1 MAKKTLYKIFAF
13 GVSVIT
19 ITAVLI
25 LSVFYSYSDNQLKE
39 QLRVVESV
47 VENQLA
53 QDDDT
58 AFISNHIDKNV
69 RITLVAKDGAVV
81 ADSQESANKLGNHL
95 NRQEIQQAIKNGEAT
110 VTRHSDTQEKK
121 VYYFAKQLDNG
132 NILRVSTEAK
142 SIGKFFSDY
151 IIYIIL
157 CIIVVIVAA
166 VFVSMGITKSI
177 VKPITQLGQSLD
189 NIDKFKSDEELKPL
203 VNALLQQKKK
213 QKMLDKQKK
222 QFTANVSHELKTP
235 LTSIAGYAEL
245 IETGMAKPEDIKPF
259 AGVIRKQAL
268 RLVNLSEDIIQLSQ
282 LEESDDEDMSF
293 ESVNLYEIA
302 QRCVEALNIN
312 AINKCVTL
320 NLTGEECYIRGKA
333 QLVEELVYNLC
344 DNAIRYNK
352 ENGNVTVT
360 VTSLEKGASVSVK
373 DTGIGIPKKYQERIF
388 ERFFRVDKSRSKA
401 TGGTGLGLAI
411 VKHITQLHDAKLEI
425 SSEEGKVTIYSKGNF
440 CMKRKSGLSKFNGFL
455 AIVLVICLA
464 ATAFV
469 INKYPKIEAADA
481 NGGADA
487 KDVAVIDEFKAGTY
501 GGKEFKT
508 QEDVV
513 NYYKECYD
521 YTKTLTAEYKTDSGE
536 THSYY
541 KMLGTETLEVNNL
554 LVEGKS
560 NDIINKLVPGIV
572 GGLFKGG
579 TNGLSPSGNRDPKG
593 DTKNDGKMDCTTSHL
608 TADDVLAAN
617 VKDNND
623 GTITMVIQPKEALLS
638 TPGEDSQGRFFNSL
652 GDISSVVESI
662 SVLSFSQG
670 TVKDNFV
677 VDYKG
682 GTGTFV
688 IDTKTNEITK
698 ADYTMLVHIDVKHA
712 NVAVLKDKSASLDI
726 KYQCEYP
733 ASDDYLAGQNIGLT
747 RVK

>member
-69 RITLVAKDGAVV
+69 RITLVAKDGTVI

-95 NRQEIQQAIKNGEAT
+95 DRQEIQQAIKNGEAT
-110 VTRHSDTQEKK
+110 VTRHSDTQKKK

-151 IIYIIL
+151 IIYILL
-157 CIIVVIVAA
+157 CIIVVIVTA

-360 VTSLEKGASVSVK
+360 VNPLEKGASVSVK

-425 SSEEGKVTIYSKGNF
+425 SSEEGK
-440 CMKRKSGLSKFNGFL
+440 
-455 AIVLVICLA
+455 
-464 ATAFV
+464 
-469 INKYPKIEAADA
+469 
-481 NGGADA
+481 
-487 KDVAVIDEFKAGTY
+487 
-501 GGKEFKT
+501 
-508 QEDVV
+508 
-513 NYYKECYD
+513 
-521 YTKTLTAEYKTDSGE
+521 
-536 THSYY
+536 
-541 KMLGTETLEVNNL
+541 GTE
-554 LVEGKS
+554 
-560 NDIINKLVPGIV
+560 IIVT
-572 GGLFKGG
+572 FK
-579 TNGLSPSGNRDPKG
+579 D
-593 DTKNDGKMDCTTSHL
+593 
-608 TADDVLAAN
+608 
-617 VKDNND
+617 
-623 GTITMVIQPKEALLS
+623 
-638 TPGEDSQGRFFNSL
+638 
-652 GDISSVVESI
+652 
-662 SVLSFSQG
+662 
-670 TVKDNFV
+670 
-677 VDYKG
+677 
-682 GTGTFV
+682 
-688 IDTKTNEITK
+688 
-698 ADYTMLVHIDVKHA
+698 
-712 NVAVLKDKSASLDI
+712 
-726 KYQCEYP
+726 
-733 ASDDYLAGQNIGLT
+733 
-747 RVK
+747 

>member
-69 RITLVAKDGAVV
+69 RITLVAKDGTVI

-132 NILRVSTEAK
+132 NILRVSAEAK

-151 IIYIIL
+151 IIYILL
-157 CIIVVIVAA
+157 CIIVVIVTA

-268 RLVNLSEDIIQLSQ
+268 RLVCLSEDIIQLSQ

-312 AINKCVTL
+312 AINKGVTL

-360 VTSLEKGASVSVK
+360 VTPLEKGASVSVK

-425 SSEEGKVTIYSKGNF
+425 SSEEGK
-440 CMKRKSGLSKFNGFL
+440 
-455 AIVLVICLA
+455 
-464 ATAFV
+464 
-469 INKYPKIEAADA
+469 
-481 NGGADA
+481 
-487 KDVAVIDEFKAGTY
+487 
-501 GGKEFKT
+501 
-508 QEDVV
+508 
-513 NYYKECYD
+513 
-521 YTKTLTAEYKTDSGE
+521 
-536 THSYY
+536 
-541 KMLGTETLEVNNL
+541 GTE
-554 LVEGKS
+554 
-560 NDIINKLVPGIV
+560 IIVT
-572 GGLFKGG
+572 FK
-579 TNGLSPSGNRDPKG
+579 D
-593 DTKNDGKMDCTTSHL
+593 
-608 TADDVLAAN
+608 
-617 VKDNND
+617 
-623 GTITMVIQPKEALLS
+623 
-638 TPGEDSQGRFFNSL
+638 
-652 GDISSVVESI
+652 
-662 SVLSFSQG
+662 
-670 TVKDNFV
+670 
-677 VDYKG
+677 
-682 GTGTFV
+682 
-688 IDTKTNEITK
+688 
-698 ADYTMLVHIDVKHA
+698 
-712 NVAVLKDKSASLDI
+712 
-726 KYQCEYP
+726 
-733 ASDDYLAGQNIGLT
+733 
-747 RVK
+747 

>member
-69 RITLVAKDGAVV
+69 RITLVAKDGTVI

-110 VTRHSDTQEKK
+110 VTRHSDTQGKK

-132 NILRVSTEAK
+132 NVLRVSAEAK

-151 IIYIIL
+151 IIYILL
-157 CIIVVIVAA
+157 CIIVVIVTA

-268 RLVNLSEDIIQLSQ
+268 RLVSLSEDIIQLSQ
-282 LEESDDEDMSF
+282 LEESDDEEMSF

-312 AINKCVTL
+312 AINKGVTL

-360 VTSLEKGASVSVK
+360 VNPLEKGASVSVK

-425 SSEEGKVTIYSKGNF
+425 SSEEGK
-440 CMKRKSGLSKFNGFL
+440 
-455 AIVLVICLA
+455 
-464 ATAFV
+464 
-469 INKYPKIEAADA
+469 
-481 NGGADA
+481 
-487 KDVAVIDEFKAGTY
+487 
-501 GGKEFKT
+501 
-508 QEDVV
+508 
-513 NYYKECYD
+513 
-521 YTKTLTAEYKTDSGE
+521 
-536 THSYY
+536 
-541 KMLGTETLEVNNL
+541 GTE
-554 LVEGKS
+554 
-560 NDIINKLVPGIV
+560 IIVT
-572 GGLFKGG
+572 FK
-579 TNGLSPSGNRDPKG
+579 D
-593 DTKNDGKMDCTTSHL
+593 
-608 TADDVLAAN
+608 
-617 VKDNND
+617 
-623 GTITMVIQPKEALLS
+623 
-638 TPGEDSQGRFFNSL
+638 
-652 GDISSVVESI
+652 
-662 SVLSFSQG
+662 
-670 TVKDNFV
+670 
-677 VDYKG
+677 
-682 GTGTFV
+682 
-688 IDTKTNEITK
+688 
-698 ADYTMLVHIDVKHA
+698 
-712 NVAVLKDKSASLDI
+712 
-726 KYQCEYP
+726 
-733 ASDDYLAGQNIGLT
+733 
-747 RVK
+747 

>member
-58 AFISNHIDKNV
+58 SFISNHIDKNV
-69 RITLVAKDGAVV
+69 RITLVAKDGTVI

-110 VTRHSDTQEKK
+110 VTRHSDTQGKK
-121 VYYFAKQLDNG
+121 IYYFAKQLDNG

-151 IIYIIL
+151 IIYILL
-157 CIIVVIVAA
+157 CIIVVIVTA

-203 VNALLQQKKK
+203 INALLQQKKK

-312 AINKCVTL
+312 AINKGVTL

-360 VTSLEKGASVSVK
+360 VTPLEKGASVSVK

-425 SSEEGKVTIYSKGNF
+425 SSEEGK
-440 CMKRKSGLSKFNGFL
+440 
-455 AIVLVICLA
+455 
-464 ATAFV
+464 
-469 INKYPKIEAADA
+469 
-481 NGGADA
+481 
-487 KDVAVIDEFKAGTY
+487 
-501 GGKEFKT
+501 
-508 QEDVV
+508 
-513 NYYKECYD
+513 
-521 YTKTLTAEYKTDSGE
+521 
-536 THSYY
+536 
-541 KMLGTETLEVNNL
+541 GTE
-554 LVEGKS
+554 
-560 NDIINKLVPGIV
+560 IIVT
-572 GGLFKGG
+572 FK
-579 TNGLSPSGNRDPKG
+579 D
-593 DTKNDGKMDCTTSHL
+593 
-608 TADDVLAAN
+608 
-617 VKDNND
+617 
-623 GTITMVIQPKEALLS
+623 
-638 TPGEDSQGRFFNSL
+638 
-652 GDISSVVESI
+652 
-662 SVLSFSQG
+662 
-670 TVKDNFV
+670 
-677 VDYKG
+677 
-682 GTGTFV
+682 
-688 IDTKTNEITK
+688 
-698 ADYTMLVHIDVKHA
+698 
-712 NVAVLKDKSASLDI
+712 
-726 KYQCEYP
+726 
-733 ASDDYLAGQNIGLT
+733 
-747 RVK
+747 

>member
-69 RITLVAKDGAVV
+69 RITLVAKDGTVI

-110 VTRHSDTQEKK
+110 VTRHSDTQGKK
-121 VYYFAKQLDNG
+121 IYYFAKQLDNG
-132 NILRVSTEAK
+132 NVLRVSAEAK

-151 IIYIIL
+151 IIYIFL

-268 RLVNLSEDIIQLSQ
+268 RLVSLSEDIIQLSQ

-360 VTSLEKGASVSVK
+360 VSPLEKGASVSVK

-425 SSEEGKVTIYSKGNF
+425 SSEEGK
-440 CMKRKSGLSKFNGFL
+440 
-455 AIVLVICLA
+455 
-464 ATAFV
+464 
-469 INKYPKIEAADA
+469 
-481 NGGADA
+481 
-487 KDVAVIDEFKAGTY
+487 
-501 GGKEFKT
+501 
-508 QEDVV
+508 
-513 NYYKECYD
+513 
-521 YTKTLTAEYKTDSGE
+521 
-536 THSYY
+536 
-541 KMLGTETLEVNNL
+541 GTE
-554 LVEGKS
+554 
-560 NDIINKLVPGIV
+560 IIVT
-572 GGLFKGG
+572 FK
-579 TNGLSPSGNRDPKG
+579 D
-593 DTKNDGKMDCTTSHL
+593 
-608 TADDVLAAN
+608 
-617 VKDNND
+617 
-623 GTITMVIQPKEALLS
+623 
-638 TPGEDSQGRFFNSL
+638 
-652 GDISSVVESI
+652 
-662 SVLSFSQG
+662 
-670 TVKDNFV
+670 
-677 VDYKG
+677 
-682 GTGTFV
+682 
-688 IDTKTNEITK
+688 
-698 ADYTMLVHIDVKHA
+698 
-712 NVAVLKDKSASLDI
+712 
-726 KYQCEYP
+726 
-733 ASDDYLAGQNIGLT
+733 
-747 RVK
+747 

>member
-69 RITLVAKDGAVV
+69 RITLVAKDGTVI
-81 ADSQESANKLGNHL
+81 ADSQENANKLGNHL

-132 NILRVSTEAK
+132 NVLRVSAEAK

-151 IIYIIL
+151 IIYIFL

-360 VTSLEKGASVSVK
+360 VTPLEKGASVSVK
-373 DTGIGIPKKYQERIF
+373 DTGIGIPEKYQERIF

-425 SSEEGKVTIYSKGNF
+425 SSEEGK
-440 CMKRKSGLSKFNGFL
+440 
-455 AIVLVICLA
+455 
-464 ATAFV
+464 
-469 INKYPKIEAADA
+469 
-481 NGGADA
+481 
-487 KDVAVIDEFKAGTY
+487 
-501 GGKEFKT
+501 
-508 QEDVV
+508 
-513 NYYKECYD
+513 
-521 YTKTLTAEYKTDSGE
+521 
-536 THSYY
+536 
-541 KMLGTETLEVNNL
+541 GTE
-554 LVEGKS
+554 
-560 NDIINKLVPGIV
+560 IIVT
-572 GGLFKGG
+572 FK
-579 TNGLSPSGNRDPKG
+579 D
-593 DTKNDGKMDCTTSHL
+593 
-608 TADDVLAAN
+608 
-617 VKDNND
+617 
-623 GTITMVIQPKEALLS
+623 
-638 TPGEDSQGRFFNSL
+638 
-652 GDISSVVESI
+652 
-662 SVLSFSQG
+662 
-670 TVKDNFV
+670 
-677 VDYKG
+677 
-682 GTGTFV
+682 
-688 IDTKTNEITK
+688 
-698 ADYTMLVHIDVKHA
+698 
-712 NVAVLKDKSASLDI
+712 
-726 KYQCEYP
+726 
-733 ASDDYLAGQNIGLT
+733 
-747 RVK
+747 

>member
-69 RITLVAKDGAVV
+69 RITLVAKDGTVI
-81 ADSQESANKLGNHL
+81 ADSQESVNKLGNHL

-110 VTRHSDTQEKK
+110 VTRHSDTQGKK

-132 NILRVSTEAK
+132 NILRVSAEAK

-151 IIYIIL
+151 IIYIFL

-360 VTSLEKGASVSVK
+360 VNPLEKGASVSVK

-425 SSEEGKVTIYSKGNF
+425 SSEEGK
-440 CMKRKSGLSKFNGFL
+440 
-455 AIVLVICLA
+455 
-464 ATAFV
+464 
-469 INKYPKIEAADA
+469 
-481 NGGADA
+481 
-487 KDVAVIDEFKAGTY
+487 
-501 GGKEFKT
+501 
-508 QEDVV
+508 
-513 NYYKECYD
+513 
-521 YTKTLTAEYKTDSGE
+521 
-536 THSYY
+536 
-541 KMLGTETLEVNNL
+541 GTE
-554 LVEGKS
+554 
-560 NDIINKLVPGIV
+560 IIVT
-572 GGLFKGG
+572 FK
-579 TNGLSPSGNRDPKG
+579 D
-593 DTKNDGKMDCTTSHL
+593 
-608 TADDVLAAN
+608 
-617 VKDNND
+617 
-623 GTITMVIQPKEALLS
+623 
-638 TPGEDSQGRFFNSL
+638 
-652 GDISSVVESI
+652 
-662 SVLSFSQG
+662 
-670 TVKDNFV
+670 
-677 VDYKG
+677 
-682 GTGTFV
+682 
-688 IDTKTNEITK
+688 
-698 ADYTMLVHIDVKHA
+698 
-712 NVAVLKDKSASLDI
+712 
-726 KYQCEYP
+726 
-733 ASDDYLAGQNIGLT
+733 
-747 RVK
+747 

>member
-58 AFISNHIDKNV
+58 SFISNHIDKNV
-69 RITLVAKDGAVV
+69 RITLVAKDGTVI

-425 SSEEGKVTIYSKGNF
+425 SSEEGK
-440 CMKRKSGLSKFNGFL
+440 
-455 AIVLVICLA
+455 
-464 ATAFV
+464 
-469 INKYPKIEAADA
+469 
-481 NGGADA
+481 
-487 KDVAVIDEFKAGTY
+487 
-501 GGKEFKT
+501 
-508 QEDVV
+508 
-513 NYYKECYD
+513 
-521 YTKTLTAEYKTDSGE
+521 
-536 THSYY
+536 
-541 KMLGTETLEVNNL
+541 GTE
-554 LVEGKS
+554 
-560 NDIINKLVPGIV
+560 IIVT
-572 GGLFKGG
+572 FK
-579 TNGLSPSGNRDPKG
+579 D
-593 DTKNDGKMDCTTSHL
+593 
-608 TADDVLAAN
+608 
-617 VKDNND
+617 
-623 GTITMVIQPKEALLS
+623 
-638 TPGEDSQGRFFNSL
+638 
-652 GDISSVVESI
+652 
-662 SVLSFSQG
+662 
-670 TVKDNFV
+670 
-677 VDYKG
+677 
-682 GTGTFV
+682 
-688 IDTKTNEITK
+688 
-698 ADYTMLVHIDVKHA
+698 
-712 NVAVLKDKSASLDI
+712 
-726 KYQCEYP
+726 
-733 ASDDYLAGQNIGLT
+733 
-747 RVK
+747 

>member
-69 RITLVAKDGAVV
+69 RITLVAKDGTVI

-95 NRQEIQQAIKNGEAT
+95 DRQEIQQAIKNGEAT
-110 VTRHSDTQEKK
+110 VTRHSDTQGKK

-132 NILRVSTEAK
+132 NVLRVSTEAK

-151 IIYIIL
+151 IIYIFL

-268 RLVNLSEDIIQLSQ
+268 RLVSLSEDIIQLSQ

-360 VTSLEKGASVSVK
+360 VTPLEKGASVSVK
-373 DTGIGIPKKYQERIF
+373 DTGIGIPKKYQERIL

-425 SSEEGKVTIYSKGNF
+425 SSEEGK
-440 CMKRKSGLSKFNGFL
+440 
-455 AIVLVICLA
+455 
-464 ATAFV
+464 
-469 INKYPKIEAADA
+469 
-481 NGGADA
+481 
-487 KDVAVIDEFKAGTY
+487 
-501 GGKEFKT
+501 
-508 QEDVV
+508 
-513 NYYKECYD
+513 
-521 YTKTLTAEYKTDSGE
+521 
-536 THSYY
+536 
-541 KMLGTETLEVNNL
+541 GTE
-554 LVEGKS
+554 
-560 NDIINKLVPGIV
+560 IIVT
-572 GGLFKGG
+572 FK
-579 TNGLSPSGNRDPKG
+579 D
-593 DTKNDGKMDCTTSHL
+593 
-608 TADDVLAAN
+608 
-617 VKDNND
+617 
-623 GTITMVIQPKEALLS
+623 
-638 TPGEDSQGRFFNSL
+638 
-652 GDISSVVESI
+652 
-662 SVLSFSQG
+662 
-670 TVKDNFV
+670 
-677 VDYKG
+677 
-682 GTGTFV
+682 
-688 IDTKTNEITK
+688 
-698 ADYTMLVHIDVKHA
+698 
-712 NVAVLKDKSASLDI
+712 
-726 KYQCEYP
+726 
-733 ASDDYLAGQNIGLT
+733 
-747 RVK
+747 

>member
-69 RITLVAKDGAVV
+69 RITLVAKDGTVI

-132 NILRVSTEAK
+132 NILRVSAEAK

-151 IIYIIL
+151 IIYILL
-157 CIIVVIVAA
+157 CIIVVIVTA

-268 RLVNLSEDIIQLSQ
+268 RLVSLSEDIIQLSQ

-312 AINKCVTL
+312 AINKGVTL

-360 VTSLEKGASVSVK
+360 VTPLEKGASVSVK

-425 SSEEGKVTIYSKGNF
+425 SSEEG
-440 CMKRKSGLSKFNGFL
+440 LSL
-455 AIVLVICLA
+455 I
-464 ATAFV
+464 
-469 INKYPKIEAADA
+469 
-481 NGGADA
+481 
-487 KDVAVIDEFKAGTY
+487 
-501 GGKEFKT
+501 
-508 QEDVV
+508 
-513 NYYKECYD
+513 
-521 YTKTLTAEYKTDSGE
+521 
-536 THSYY
+536 
-541 KMLGTETLEVNNL
+541 
-554 LVEGKS
+554 
-560 NDIINKLVPGIV
+560 
-572 GGLFKGG
+572 
-579 TNGLSPSGNRDPKG
+579 
-593 DTKNDGKMDCTTSHL
+593 
-608 TADDVLAAN
+608 
-617 VKDNND
+617 
-623 GTITMVIQPKEALLS
+623 
-638 TPGEDSQGRFFNSL
+638 
-652 GDISSVVESI
+652 
-662 SVLSFSQG
+662 
-670 TVKDNFV
+670 
-677 VDYKG
+677 
-682 GTGTFV
+682 
-688 IDTKTNEITK
+688 
-698 ADYTMLVHIDVKHA
+698 HI
-712 NVAVLKDKSASLDI
+712 
-726 KYQCEYP
+726 
-733 ASDDYLAGQNIGLT
+733 
-747 RVK
+747 

>member
-69 RITLVAKDGAVV
+69 RITLVAKDGTVI

-110 VTRHSDTQEKK
+110 VTRHSDTQGKK
-121 VYYFAKQLDNG
+121 IYYFAKQLDNG

-151 IIYIIL
+151 IIYILL
-157 CIIVVIVAA
+157 CIIVVIVTA

-360 VTSLEKGASVSVK
+360 VSPLEKGASVSVK

-425 SSEEGKVTIYSKGNF
+425 SSEEGK
-440 CMKRKSGLSKFNGFL
+440 
-455 AIVLVICLA
+455 
-464 ATAFV
+464 
-469 INKYPKIEAADA
+469 
-481 NGGADA
+481 
-487 KDVAVIDEFKAGTY
+487 
-501 GGKEFKT
+501 
-508 QEDVV
+508 
-513 NYYKECYD
+513 
-521 YTKTLTAEYKTDSGE
+521 
-536 THSYY
+536 
-541 KMLGTETLEVNNL
+541 GTE
-554 LVEGKS
+554 
-560 NDIINKLVPGIV
+560 IIVT
-572 GGLFKGG
+572 FK
-579 TNGLSPSGNRDPKG
+579 D
-593 DTKNDGKMDCTTSHL
+593 
-608 TADDVLAAN
+608 
-617 VKDNND
+617 
-623 GTITMVIQPKEALLS
+623 
-638 TPGEDSQGRFFNSL
+638 
-652 GDISSVVESI
+652 
-662 SVLSFSQG
+662 
-670 TVKDNFV
+670 
-677 VDYKG
+677 
-682 GTGTFV
+682 
-688 IDTKTNEITK
+688 
-698 ADYTMLVHIDVKHA
+698 
-712 NVAVLKDKSASLDI
+712 
-726 KYQCEYP
+726 
-733 ASDDYLAGQNIGLT
+733 
-747 RVK
+747 

>member
-69 RITLVAKDGAVV
+69 RITLVAKDGTVI

-95 NRQEIQQAIKNGEAT
+95 DRQEIQQAIKNGEAT
-110 VTRHSDTQEKK
+110 VTRHSDTQGKK
-121 VYYFAKQLDNG
+121 IYYFAKQLDNG

-151 IIYIIL
+151 IMYIFL

-268 RLVNLSEDIIQLSQ
+268 RLVSLSEDIIQLSQ

-360 VTSLEKGASVSVK
+360 VTPLEKGASVSVK

-425 SSEEGKVTIYSKGNF
+425 SSEEGK
-440 CMKRKSGLSKFNGFL
+440 
-455 AIVLVICLA
+455 
-464 ATAFV
+464 
-469 INKYPKIEAADA
+469 
-481 NGGADA
+481 
-487 KDVAVIDEFKAGTY
+487 
-501 GGKEFKT
+501 
-508 QEDVV
+508 
-513 NYYKECYD
+513 
-521 YTKTLTAEYKTDSGE
+521 
-536 THSYY
+536 
-541 KMLGTETLEVNNL
+541 GTE
-554 LVEGKS
+554 
-560 NDIINKLVPGIV
+560 IIVT
-572 GGLFKGG
+572 FK
-579 TNGLSPSGNRDPKG
+579 D
-593 DTKNDGKMDCTTSHL
+593 
-608 TADDVLAAN
+608 
-617 VKDNND
+617 
-623 GTITMVIQPKEALLS
+623 
-638 TPGEDSQGRFFNSL
+638 
-652 GDISSVVESI
+652 
-662 SVLSFSQG
+662 
-670 TVKDNFV
+670 
-677 VDYKG
+677 
-682 GTGTFV
+682 
-688 IDTKTNEITK
+688 
-698 ADYTMLVHIDVKHA
+698 
-712 NVAVLKDKSASLDI
+712 
-726 KYQCEYP
+726 
-733 ASDDYLAGQNIGLT
+733 
-747 RVK
+747 

>member
-1 MAKKTLYKIFAF
+1 VAKKTLYKIFAF

-69 RITLVAKDGAVV
+69 RITLVAKDGTVI

-110 VTRHSDTQEKK
+110 VTRHSDTQGKK

-132 NILRVSTEAK
+132 DVLRVSTEAK

-151 IIYIIL
+151 IIYIFL

-268 RLVNLSEDIIQLSQ
+268 RLVSLSEDIIQLSQ

-360 VTSLEKGASVSVK
+360 VTPLEKGASVSVK

-425 SSEEGKVTIYSKGNF
+425 SSEEGK
-440 CMKRKSGLSKFNGFL
+440 
-455 AIVLVICLA
+455 
-464 ATAFV
+464 
-469 INKYPKIEAADA
+469 
-481 NGGADA
+481 
-487 KDVAVIDEFKAGTY
+487 
-501 GGKEFKT
+501 
-508 QEDVV
+508 
-513 NYYKECYD
+513 
-521 YTKTLTAEYKTDSGE
+521 
-536 THSYY
+536 
-541 KMLGTETLEVNNL
+541 GTE
-554 LVEGKS
+554 
-560 NDIINKLVPGIV
+560 IIVT
-572 GGLFKGG
+572 FK
-579 TNGLSPSGNRDPKG
+579 D
-593 DTKNDGKMDCTTSHL
+593 
-608 TADDVLAAN
+608 
-617 VKDNND
+617 
-623 GTITMVIQPKEALLS
+623 
-638 TPGEDSQGRFFNSL
+638 
-652 GDISSVVESI
+652 
-662 SVLSFSQG
+662 
-670 TVKDNFV
+670 
-677 VDYKG
+677 
-682 GTGTFV
+682 
-688 IDTKTNEITK
+688 
-698 ADYTMLVHIDVKHA
+698 
-712 NVAVLKDKSASLDI
+712 
-726 KYQCEYP
+726 
-733 ASDDYLAGQNIGLT
+733 
-747 RVK
+747 

>member
-69 RITLVAKDGAVV
+69 RITLVAKDGTVI
-81 ADSQESANKLGNHL
+81 ADSQESANKLENHL

-110 VTRHSDTQEKK
+110 VTRHSDTQGKK
-121 VYYFAKQLDNG
+121 IYYFAKQLDNG
-132 NILRVSTEAK
+132 NVLRVSAEAK

-151 IIYIIL
+151 IIYIFL

-312 AINKCVTL
+312 AINKGVTL

-360 VTSLEKGASVSVK
+360 VNPLEKGASVSVK

-425 SSEEGKVTIYSKGNF
+425 SSEEGK
-440 CMKRKSGLSKFNGFL
+440 
-455 AIVLVICLA
+455 
-464 ATAFV
+464 
-469 INKYPKIEAADA
+469 
-481 NGGADA
+481 
-487 KDVAVIDEFKAGTY
+487 
-501 GGKEFKT
+501 
-508 QEDVV
+508 
-513 NYYKECYD
+513 
-521 YTKTLTAEYKTDSGE
+521 
-536 THSYY
+536 
-541 KMLGTETLEVNNL
+541 GTE
-554 LVEGKS
+554 
-560 NDIINKLVPGIV
+560 IIVT
-572 GGLFKGG
+572 FK
-579 TNGLSPSGNRDPKG
+579 D
-593 DTKNDGKMDCTTSHL
+593 
-608 TADDVLAAN
+608 
-617 VKDNND
+617 
-623 GTITMVIQPKEALLS
+623 
-638 TPGEDSQGRFFNSL
+638 
-652 GDISSVVESI
+652 
-662 SVLSFSQG
+662 
-670 TVKDNFV
+670 
-677 VDYKG
+677 
-682 GTGTFV
+682 
-688 IDTKTNEITK
+688 
-698 ADYTMLVHIDVKHA
+698 
-712 NVAVLKDKSASLDI
+712 
-726 KYQCEYP
+726 
-733 ASDDYLAGQNIGLT
+733 
-747 RVK
+747 

>member
-69 RITLVAKDGAVV
+69 RITLVAKDGTVI

-132 NILRVSTEAK
+132 NVLRVSAEAK

-151 IIYIIL
+151 IIYIFL

-245 IETGMAKPEDIKPF
+245 IEAGMAKPEDIKPF

-360 VTSLEKGASVSVK
+360 VTPLEKGASVSVK
-373 DTGIGIPKKYQERIF
+373 DTGIGIPEKYQERIF

-425 SSEEGKVTIYSKGNF
+425 SSEEGK
-440 CMKRKSGLSKFNGFL
+440 
-455 AIVLVICLA
+455 
-464 ATAFV
+464 
-469 INKYPKIEAADA
+469 
-481 NGGADA
+481 
-487 KDVAVIDEFKAGTY
+487 
-501 GGKEFKT
+501 
-508 QEDVV
+508 
-513 NYYKECYD
+513 
-521 YTKTLTAEYKTDSGE
+521 
-536 THSYY
+536 
-541 KMLGTETLEVNNL
+541 GTE
-554 LVEGKS
+554 
-560 NDIINKLVPGIV
+560 IIVT
-572 GGLFKGG
+572 FK
-579 TNGLSPSGNRDPKG
+579 D
-593 DTKNDGKMDCTTSHL
+593 
-608 TADDVLAAN
+608 
-617 VKDNND
+617 
-623 GTITMVIQPKEALLS
+623 
-638 TPGEDSQGRFFNSL
+638 
-652 GDISSVVESI
+652 
-662 SVLSFSQG
+662 
-670 TVKDNFV
+670 
-677 VDYKG
+677 
-682 GTGTFV
+682 
-688 IDTKTNEITK
+688 
-698 ADYTMLVHIDVKHA
+698 
-712 NVAVLKDKSASLDI
+712 
-726 KYQCEYP
+726 
-733 ASDDYLAGQNIGLT
+733 
-747 RVK
+747 

>member
-39 QLRVVESV
+39 QLIVVESV

-69 RITLVAKDGAVV
+69 RITLVAKDGTVI

-132 NILRVSTEAK
+132 NVLRVSAEAK

-151 IIYIIL
+151 IIYILL
-157 CIIVVIVAA
+157 CIIVVIVTA

-360 VTSLEKGASVSVK
+360 VTPLEKGASVSVK

-425 SSEEGKVTIYSKGNF
+425 SSEEGK
-440 CMKRKSGLSKFNGFL
+440 
-455 AIVLVICLA
+455 
-464 ATAFV
+464 
-469 INKYPKIEAADA
+469 
-481 NGGADA
+481 
-487 KDVAVIDEFKAGTY
+487 
-501 GGKEFKT
+501 
-508 QEDVV
+508 
-513 NYYKECYD
+513 
-521 YTKTLTAEYKTDSGE
+521 
-536 THSYY
+536 
-541 KMLGTETLEVNNL
+541 GTE
-554 LVEGKS
+554 
-560 NDIINKLVPGIV
+560 IIVT
-572 GGLFKGG
+572 FK
-579 TNGLSPSGNRDPKG
+579 D
-593 DTKNDGKMDCTTSHL
+593 
-608 TADDVLAAN
+608 
-617 VKDNND
+617 
-623 GTITMVIQPKEALLS
+623 
-638 TPGEDSQGRFFNSL
+638 
-652 GDISSVVESI
+652 
-662 SVLSFSQG
+662 
-670 TVKDNFV
+670 
-677 VDYKG
+677 
-682 GTGTFV
+682 
-688 IDTKTNEITK
+688 
-698 ADYTMLVHIDVKHA
+698 
-712 NVAVLKDKSASLDI
+712 
-726 KYQCEYP
+726 
-733 ASDDYLAGQNIGLT
+733 
-747 RVK
+747 

>member
-13 GVSVIT
+13 GVSLIT
-19 ITAVLI
+19 ITAMLI

-58 AFISNHIDKNV
+58 SFISNHIDKNV
-69 RITLVAKDGAVV
+69 RITLVAKDGTVI

-132 NILRVSTEAK
+132 NILRVSAEAK

-151 IIYIIL
+151 IIYIFL

-189 NIDKFKSDEELKPL
+189 NIDKFKSYEELKPL

-360 VTSLEKGASVSVK
+360 VTPLEKGASVSVK

-425 SSEEGKVTIYSKGNF
+425 SSEEGK
-440 CMKRKSGLSKFNGFL
+440 
-455 AIVLVICLA
+455 
-464 ATAFV
+464 
-469 INKYPKIEAADA
+469 
-481 NGGADA
+481 
-487 KDVAVIDEFKAGTY
+487 
-501 GGKEFKT
+501 
-508 QEDVV
+508 
-513 NYYKECYD
+513 
-521 YTKTLTAEYKTDSGE
+521 
-536 THSYY
+536 
-541 KMLGTETLEVNNL
+541 GTE
-554 LVEGKS
+554 
-560 NDIINKLVPGIV
+560 IIVT
-572 GGLFKGG
+572 FK
-579 TNGLSPSGNRDPKG
+579 D
-593 DTKNDGKMDCTTSHL
+593 
-608 TADDVLAAN
+608 
-617 VKDNND
+617 
-623 GTITMVIQPKEALLS
+623 
-638 TPGEDSQGRFFNSL
+638 
-652 GDISSVVESI
+652 
-662 SVLSFSQG
+662 
-670 TVKDNFV
+670 
-677 VDYKG
+677 
-682 GTGTFV
+682 
-688 IDTKTNEITK
+688 
-698 ADYTMLVHIDVKHA
+698 
-712 NVAVLKDKSASLDI
+712 
-726 KYQCEYP
+726 
-733 ASDDYLAGQNIGLT
+733 
-747 RVK
+747 

>member
-58 AFISNHIDKNV
+58 SFISNHIDKNV
-69 RITLVAKDGAVV
+69 RITLVAKDGTVI

-110 VTRHSDTQEKK
+110 VTRHSDTQGKK
-121 VYYFAKQLDNG
+121 IYYFAKQLDNG

-151 IIYIIL
+151 IIYILL
-157 CIIVVIVAA
+157 CIIVVIVTA

-360 VTSLEKGASVSVK
+360 VTPLEKGASVSVK

-425 SSEEGKVTIYSKGNF
+425 SSEEGK
-440 CMKRKSGLSKFNGFL
+440 
-455 AIVLVICLA
+455 
-464 ATAFV
+464 
-469 INKYPKIEAADA
+469 
-481 NGGADA
+481 
-487 KDVAVIDEFKAGTY
+487 
-501 GGKEFKT
+501 
-508 QEDVV
+508 
-513 NYYKECYD
+513 
-521 YTKTLTAEYKTDSGE
+521 
-536 THSYY
+536 
-541 KMLGTETLEVNNL
+541 GTE
-554 LVEGKS
+554 
-560 NDIINKLVPGIV
+560 IIVT
-572 GGLFKGG
+572 FK
-579 TNGLSPSGNRDPKG
+579 D
-593 DTKNDGKMDCTTSHL
+593 
-608 TADDVLAAN
+608 
-617 VKDNND
+617 
-623 GTITMVIQPKEALLS
+623 
-638 TPGEDSQGRFFNSL
+638 
-652 GDISSVVESI
+652 
-662 SVLSFSQG
+662 
-670 TVKDNFV
+670 
-677 VDYKG
+677 
-682 GTGTFV
+682 
-688 IDTKTNEITK
+688 
-698 ADYTMLVHIDVKHA
+698 
-712 NVAVLKDKSASLDI
+712 
-726 KYQCEYP
+726 
-733 ASDDYLAGQNIGLT
+733 
-747 RVK
+747 

>member
-69 RITLVAKDGAVV
+69 RITLVAKDGTVI
-81 ADSQESANKLGNHL
+81 ADSQESADKLGNHL

-132 NILRVSTEAK
+132 NILRVSAEAK

-151 IIYIIL
+151 IIYIFL

-360 VTSLEKGASVSVK
+360 VTPLEKGASVSVK

-425 SSEEGKVTIYSKGNF
+425 SSEEGK
-440 CMKRKSGLSKFNGFL
+440 
-455 AIVLVICLA
+455 
-464 ATAFV
+464 
-469 INKYPKIEAADA
+469 
-481 NGGADA
+481 
-487 KDVAVIDEFKAGTY
+487 
-501 GGKEFKT
+501 
-508 QEDVV
+508 
-513 NYYKECYD
+513 
-521 YTKTLTAEYKTDSGE
+521 
-536 THSYY
+536 
-541 KMLGTETLEVNNL
+541 GTE
-554 LVEGKS
+554 
-560 NDIINKLVPGIV
+560 IIVT
-572 GGLFKGG
+572 FK
-579 TNGLSPSGNRDPKG
+579 D
-593 DTKNDGKMDCTTSHL
+593 
-608 TADDVLAAN
+608 
-617 VKDNND
+617 
-623 GTITMVIQPKEALLS
+623 
-638 TPGEDSQGRFFNSL
+638 
-652 GDISSVVESI
+652 
-662 SVLSFSQG
+662 
-670 TVKDNFV
+670 
-677 VDYKG
+677 
-682 GTGTFV
+682 
-688 IDTKTNEITK
+688 
-698 ADYTMLVHIDVKHA
+698 
-712 NVAVLKDKSASLDI
+712 
-726 KYQCEYP
+726 
-733 ASDDYLAGQNIGLT
+733 
-747 RVK
+747 

>member
-39 QLRVVESV
+39 QLRVIENV

-69 RITLVAKDGAVV
+69 RITLVAKDGTVI

-95 NRQEIQQAIKNGEAT
+95 DRQEIQQAIKNGEAT
-110 VTRHSDTQEKK
+110 VTRHSDTQGKK

-132 NILRVSTEAK
+132 NVLRVSAEAK

-151 IIYIIL
+151 IIYIFL

-268 RLVNLSEDIIQLSQ
+268 RLVSLSEDIIQLSQ

-360 VTSLEKGASVSVK
+360 VTPLEKGASVSVK

-425 SSEEGKVTIYSKGNF
+425 SSEEGK
-440 CMKRKSGLSKFNGFL
+440 
-455 AIVLVICLA
+455 
-464 ATAFV
+464 
-469 INKYPKIEAADA
+469 
-481 NGGADA
+481 
-487 KDVAVIDEFKAGTY
+487 
-501 GGKEFKT
+501 
-508 QEDVV
+508 
-513 NYYKECYD
+513 
-521 YTKTLTAEYKTDSGE
+521 
-536 THSYY
+536 
-541 KMLGTETLEVNNL
+541 GTE
-554 LVEGKS
+554 
-560 NDIINKLVPGIV
+560 IIVT
-572 GGLFKGG
+572 FK
-579 TNGLSPSGNRDPKG
+579 D
-593 DTKNDGKMDCTTSHL
+593 
-608 TADDVLAAN
+608 
-617 VKDNND
+617 
-623 GTITMVIQPKEALLS
+623 
-638 TPGEDSQGRFFNSL
+638 
-652 GDISSVVESI
+652 
-662 SVLSFSQG
+662 
-670 TVKDNFV
+670 
-677 VDYKG
+677 
-682 GTGTFV
+682 
-688 IDTKTNEITK
+688 
-698 ADYTMLVHIDVKHA
+698 
-712 NVAVLKDKSASLDI
+712 
-726 KYQCEYP
+726 
-733 ASDDYLAGQNIGLT
+733 
-747 RVK
+747 

>member
-19 ITAVLI
+19 ITAGLI

-69 RITLVAKDGAVV
+69 RITLVAKDGTVI

-110 VTRHSDTQEKK
+110 VTRHSDTQGKK

-132 NILRVSTEAK
+132 NVLRVSAEAK

-151 IIYIIL
+151 IIYIFL

-360 VTSLEKGASVSVK
+360 VTPLEKGASVSVK
-373 DTGIGIPKKYQERIF
+373 DTGIGIPEKYQERIF

-425 SSEEGKVTIYSKGNF
+425 SSEEGK
-440 CMKRKSGLSKFNGFL
+440 
-455 AIVLVICLA
+455 
-464 ATAFV
+464 
-469 INKYPKIEAADA
+469 
-481 NGGADA
+481 
-487 KDVAVIDEFKAGTY
+487 
-501 GGKEFKT
+501 
-508 QEDVV
+508 
-513 NYYKECYD
+513 
-521 YTKTLTAEYKTDSGE
+521 
-536 THSYY
+536 
-541 KMLGTETLEVNNL
+541 GTE
-554 LVEGKS
+554 
-560 NDIINKLVPGIV
+560 IIVT
-572 GGLFKGG
+572 FK
-579 TNGLSPSGNRDPKG
+579 D
-593 DTKNDGKMDCTTSHL
+593 
-608 TADDVLAAN
+608 
-617 VKDNND
+617 
-623 GTITMVIQPKEALLS
+623 
-638 TPGEDSQGRFFNSL
+638 
-652 GDISSVVESI
+652 
-662 SVLSFSQG
+662 
-670 TVKDNFV
+670 
-677 VDYKG
+677 
-682 GTGTFV
+682 
-688 IDTKTNEITK
+688 
-698 ADYTMLVHIDVKHA
+698 
-712 NVAVLKDKSASLDI
+712 
-726 KYQCEYP
+726 
-733 ASDDYLAGQNIGLT
+733 
-747 RVK
+747 

>member
-69 RITLVAKDGAVV
+69 RITLVAKDGTVI

-110 VTRHSDTQEKK
+110 VTRHSDTQGKK
-121 VYYFAKQLDNG
+121 IYYFAKQLDNG
-132 NILRVSTEAK
+132 NVLRVSAEAK

-151 IIYIIL
+151 IIYILL

-360 VTSLEKGASVSVK
+360 VSPLEKGASVSVK

-425 SSEEGKVTIYSKGNF
+425 SSEEGK
-440 CMKRKSGLSKFNGFL
+440 
-455 AIVLVICLA
+455 
-464 ATAFV
+464 
-469 INKYPKIEAADA
+469 
-481 NGGADA
+481 
-487 KDVAVIDEFKAGTY
+487 
-501 GGKEFKT
+501 
-508 QEDVV
+508 
-513 NYYKECYD
+513 
-521 YTKTLTAEYKTDSGE
+521 
-536 THSYY
+536 
-541 KMLGTETLEVNNL
+541 GTE
-554 LVEGKS
+554 
-560 NDIINKLVPGIV
+560 IIVT
-572 GGLFKGG
+572 FK
-579 TNGLSPSGNRDPKG
+579 D
-593 DTKNDGKMDCTTSHL
+593 
-608 TADDVLAAN
+608 
-617 VKDNND
+617 
-623 GTITMVIQPKEALLS
+623 
-638 TPGEDSQGRFFNSL
+638 
-652 GDISSVVESI
+652 
-662 SVLSFSQG
+662 
-670 TVKDNFV
+670 
-677 VDYKG
+677 
-682 GTGTFV
+682 
-688 IDTKTNEITK
+688 
-698 ADYTMLVHIDVKHA
+698 
-712 NVAVLKDKSASLDI
+712 
-726 KYQCEYP
+726 
-733 ASDDYLAGQNIGLT
+733 
-747 RVK
+747 

>member
-69 RITLVAKDGAVV
+69 RITLVAKDGTVI

-132 NILRVSTEAK
+132 NILRVSAEAK

-151 IIYIIL
+151 IIYILL

-360 VTSLEKGASVSVK
+360 VSPLEKGASVSVK
-373 DTGIGIPKKYQERIF
+373 DTGIGIPKKYQERI
-388 ERFFRVDKSRSKA
+388 FRVDKSRSKA

-425 SSEEGKVTIYSKGNF
+425 SSEEGK
-440 CMKRKSGLSKFNGFL
+440 
-455 AIVLVICLA
+455 
-464 ATAFV
+464 
-469 INKYPKIEAADA
+469 
-481 NGGADA
+481 
-487 KDVAVIDEFKAGTY
+487 
-501 GGKEFKT
+501 
-508 QEDVV
+508 
-513 NYYKECYD
+513 
-521 YTKTLTAEYKTDSGE
+521 
-536 THSYY
+536 
-541 KMLGTETLEVNNL
+541 GTE
-554 LVEGKS
+554 
-560 NDIINKLVPGIV
+560 IIVT
-572 GGLFKGG
+572 FK
-579 TNGLSPSGNRDPKG
+579 D
-593 DTKNDGKMDCTTSHL
+593 
-608 TADDVLAAN
+608 
-617 VKDNND
+617 
-623 GTITMVIQPKEALLS
+623 
-638 TPGEDSQGRFFNSL
+638 
-652 GDISSVVESI
+652 
-662 SVLSFSQG
+662 
-670 TVKDNFV
+670 
-677 VDYKG
+677 
-682 GTGTFV
+682 
-688 IDTKTNEITK
+688 
-698 ADYTMLVHIDVKHA
+698 
-712 NVAVLKDKSASLDI
+712 
-726 KYQCEYP
+726 
-733 ASDDYLAGQNIGLT
+733 
-747 RVK
+747 

>member
-69 RITLVAKDGAVV
+69 RITLVAKDGTVI
-81 ADSQESANKLGNHL
+81 ADSQESANKLDNHL
-95 NRQEIQQAIKNGEAT
+95 DRQEIQQAIKNGEAT

-132 NILRVSTEAK
+132 NVLRVSAEAK

-151 IIYIIL
+151 IIYILL
-157 CIIVVIVAA
+157 CIIVVIVTA

-312 AINKCVTL
+312 AINKGVTL

-360 VTSLEKGASVSVK
+360 VNPLEKGASVSVK

-425 SSEEGKVTIYSKGNF
+425 SSEEGK
-440 CMKRKSGLSKFNGFL
+440 
-455 AIVLVICLA
+455 
-464 ATAFV
+464 
-469 INKYPKIEAADA
+469 
-481 NGGADA
+481 
-487 KDVAVIDEFKAGTY
+487 
-501 GGKEFKT
+501 
-508 QEDVV
+508 
-513 NYYKECYD
+513 
-521 YTKTLTAEYKTDSGE
+521 
-536 THSYY
+536 
-541 KMLGTETLEVNNL
+541 GTE
-554 LVEGKS
+554 
-560 NDIINKLVPGIV
+560 IIVT
-572 GGLFKGG
+572 FK
-579 TNGLSPSGNRDPKG
+579 D
-593 DTKNDGKMDCTTSHL
+593 
-608 TADDVLAAN
+608 
-617 VKDNND
+617 
-623 GTITMVIQPKEALLS
+623 
-638 TPGEDSQGRFFNSL
+638 
-652 GDISSVVESI
+652 
-662 SVLSFSQG
+662 
-670 TVKDNFV
+670 
-677 VDYKG
+677 
-682 GTGTFV
+682 
-688 IDTKTNEITK
+688 
-698 ADYTMLVHIDVKHA
+698 
-712 NVAVLKDKSASLDI
+712 
-726 KYQCEYP
+726 
-733 ASDDYLAGQNIGLT
+733 
-747 RVK
+747 

>member
-69 RITLVAKDGAVV
+69 RITLVAKDGTVI

-132 NILRVSTEAK
+132 NVLRVSAEAK

-151 IIYIIL
+151 IIYILL
-157 CIIVVIVAA
+157 CIIVVIITA

-268 RLVNLSEDIIQLSQ
+268 RLVSLSEDIIQLSQ

-333 QLVEELVYNLC
+333 QLVEELIYNLC

-360 VTSLEKGASVSVK
+360 VNPLEKGASVSVK

-425 SSEEGKVTIYSKGNF
+425 SSEEGK
-440 CMKRKSGLSKFNGFL
+440 
-455 AIVLVICLA
+455 
-464 ATAFV
+464 
-469 INKYPKIEAADA
+469 
-481 NGGADA
+481 
-487 KDVAVIDEFKAGTY
+487 
-501 GGKEFKT
+501 
-508 QEDVV
+508 
-513 NYYKECYD
+513 
-521 YTKTLTAEYKTDSGE
+521 
-536 THSYY
+536 
-541 KMLGTETLEVNNL
+541 GTE
-554 LVEGKS
+554 
-560 NDIINKLVPGIV
+560 IIVT
-572 GGLFKGG
+572 FK
-579 TNGLSPSGNRDPKG
+579 D
-593 DTKNDGKMDCTTSHL
+593 
-608 TADDVLAAN
+608 
-617 VKDNND
+617 
-623 GTITMVIQPKEALLS
+623 
-638 TPGEDSQGRFFNSL
+638 
-652 GDISSVVESI
+652 
-662 SVLSFSQG
+662 
-670 TVKDNFV
+670 
-677 VDYKG
+677 
-682 GTGTFV
+682 
-688 IDTKTNEITK
+688 
-698 ADYTMLVHIDVKHA
+698 
-712 NVAVLKDKSASLDI
+712 
-726 KYQCEYP
+726 
-733 ASDDYLAGQNIGLT
+733 
-747 RVK
+747 

>member
-19 ITAVLI
+19 ITAILI

-69 RITLVAKDGAVV
+69 RITLVAKDGTVI

-110 VTRHSDTQEKK
+110 VTRHSDTQGKK
-121 VYYFAKQLDNG
+121 IYYFAKQLDNG
-132 NILRVSTEAK
+132 NVLRVSAEAK

-151 IIYIIL
+151 IIYILL
-157 CIIVVIVAA
+157 CIIVVIVTA

-425 SSEEGKVTIYSKGNF
+425 SSEEGK
-440 CMKRKSGLSKFNGFL
+440 
-455 AIVLVICLA
+455 
-464 ATAFV
+464 
-469 INKYPKIEAADA
+469 
-481 NGGADA
+481 
-487 KDVAVIDEFKAGTY
+487 
-501 GGKEFKT
+501 
-508 QEDVV
+508 
-513 NYYKECYD
+513 
-521 YTKTLTAEYKTDSGE
+521 
-536 THSYY
+536 
-541 KMLGTETLEVNNL
+541 GTE
-554 LVEGKS
+554 
-560 NDIINKLVPGIV
+560 IIVT
-572 GGLFKGG
+572 FK
-579 TNGLSPSGNRDPKG
+579 D
-593 DTKNDGKMDCTTSHL
+593 
-608 TADDVLAAN
+608 
-617 VKDNND
+617 
-623 GTITMVIQPKEALLS
+623 
-638 TPGEDSQGRFFNSL
+638 
-652 GDISSVVESI
+652 
-662 SVLSFSQG
+662 
-670 TVKDNFV
+670 
-677 VDYKG
+677 
-682 GTGTFV
+682 
-688 IDTKTNEITK
+688 
-698 ADYTMLVHIDVKHA
+698 
-712 NVAVLKDKSASLDI
+712 
-726 KYQCEYP
+726 
-733 ASDDYLAGQNIGLT
+733 
-747 RVK
+747 

>member
-58 AFISNHIDKNV
+58 SFISNHIDKNV
-69 RITLVAKDGAVV
+69 RITLVAKDGTVI

-110 VTRHSDTQEKK
+110 VTRHSDTQGKK
-121 VYYFAKQLDNG
+121 IYYFAKQLDNG

-151 IIYIIL
+151 IIYILL
-157 CIIVVIVAA
+157 CIIVVIVTA

-189 NIDKFKSDEELKPL
+189 NIDKFKSDGELKPL

-312 AINKCVTL
+312 AINKGVTL

-360 VTSLEKGASVSVK
+360 VTPLEKGASVSVK

-425 SSEEGKVTIYSKGNF
+425 SSEEGK
-440 CMKRKSGLSKFNGFL
+440 
-455 AIVLVICLA
+455 
-464 ATAFV
+464 
-469 INKYPKIEAADA
+469 
-481 NGGADA
+481 
-487 KDVAVIDEFKAGTY
+487 
-501 GGKEFKT
+501 
-508 QEDVV
+508 
-513 NYYKECYD
+513 
-521 YTKTLTAEYKTDSGE
+521 
-536 THSYY
+536 
-541 KMLGTETLEVNNL
+541 GTE
-554 LVEGKS
+554 
-560 NDIINKLVPGIV
+560 IIVT
-572 GGLFKGG
+572 FK
-579 TNGLSPSGNRDPKG
+579 D
-593 DTKNDGKMDCTTSHL
+593 
-608 TADDVLAAN
+608 
-617 VKDNND
+617 
-623 GTITMVIQPKEALLS
+623 
-638 TPGEDSQGRFFNSL
+638 
-652 GDISSVVESI
+652 
-662 SVLSFSQG
+662 
-670 TVKDNFV
+670 
-677 VDYKG
+677 
-682 GTGTFV
+682 
-688 IDTKTNEITK
+688 
-698 ADYTMLVHIDVKHA
+698 
-712 NVAVLKDKSASLDI
+712 
-726 KYQCEYP
+726 
-733 ASDDYLAGQNIGLT
+733 
-747 RVK
+747 

>member
-69 RITLVAKDGAVV
+69 RITLVAKDGTVI

-132 NILRVSTEAK
+132 NILRVSAEAK

-151 IIYIIL
+151 IIYILL
-157 CIIVVIVAA
+157 CIIVVIVTA

-189 NIDKFKSDEELKPL
+189 NIDIFKSDEELKPL

-268 RLVNLSEDIIQLSQ
+268 RLVSLSEDIIQLSQ
-282 LEESDDEDMSF
+282 LEESDDVDMSF

-312 AINKCVTL
+312 AINKGVTL

-360 VTSLEKGASVSVK
+360 VTPLEKGASVSVK

-425 SSEEGKVTIYSKGNF
+425 SSEEGK
-440 CMKRKSGLSKFNGFL
+440 
-455 AIVLVICLA
+455 
-464 ATAFV
+464 
-469 INKYPKIEAADA
+469 
-481 NGGADA
+481 
-487 KDVAVIDEFKAGTY
+487 
-501 GGKEFKT
+501 
-508 QEDVV
+508 
-513 NYYKECYD
+513 
-521 YTKTLTAEYKTDSGE
+521 
-536 THSYY
+536 
-541 KMLGTETLEVNNL
+541 GTE
-554 LVEGKS
+554 
-560 NDIINKLVPGIV
+560 IIVT
-572 GGLFKGG
+572 FK
-579 TNGLSPSGNRDPKG
+579 D
-593 DTKNDGKMDCTTSHL
+593 
-608 TADDVLAAN
+608 
-617 VKDNND
+617 
-623 GTITMVIQPKEALLS
+623 
-638 TPGEDSQGRFFNSL
+638 
-652 GDISSVVESI
+652 
-662 SVLSFSQG
+662 
-670 TVKDNFV
+670 
-677 VDYKG
+677 
-682 GTGTFV
+682 
-688 IDTKTNEITK
+688 
-698 ADYTMLVHIDVKHA
+698 
-712 NVAVLKDKSASLDI
+712 
-726 KYQCEYP
+726 
-733 ASDDYLAGQNIGLT
+733 
-747 RVK
+747 

>member
-69 RITLVAKDGAVV
+69 RITLVAKDGTVI
-81 ADSQESANKLGNHL
+81 ADSQESADKLGNHL

-121 VYYFAKQLDNG
+121 IYYFAKQLDNG
-132 NILRVSTEAK
+132 NILRVSAEAK

-151 IIYIIL
+151 IIYILL
-157 CIIVVIVAA
+157 CIIVVIVTA

-352 ENGNVTVT
+352 GNGNVTVT
-360 VTSLEKGASVSVK
+360 VTPLEKGASVSVK

-425 SSEEGKVTIYSKGNF
+425 SSEEGK
-440 CMKRKSGLSKFNGFL
+440 
-455 AIVLVICLA
+455 
-464 ATAFV
+464 
-469 INKYPKIEAADA
+469 
-481 NGGADA
+481 
-487 KDVAVIDEFKAGTY
+487 
-501 GGKEFKT
+501 
-508 QEDVV
+508 
-513 NYYKECYD
+513 
-521 YTKTLTAEYKTDSGE
+521 
-536 THSYY
+536 
-541 KMLGTETLEVNNL
+541 GTE
-554 LVEGKS
+554 
-560 NDIINKLVPGIV
+560 IIVT
-572 GGLFKGG
+572 FK
-579 TNGLSPSGNRDPKG
+579 D
-593 DTKNDGKMDCTTSHL
+593 
-608 TADDVLAAN
+608 
-617 VKDNND
+617 
-623 GTITMVIQPKEALLS
+623 
-638 TPGEDSQGRFFNSL
+638 
-652 GDISSVVESI
+652 
-662 SVLSFSQG
+662 
-670 TVKDNFV
+670 
-677 VDYKG
+677 
-682 GTGTFV
+682 
-688 IDTKTNEITK
+688 
-698 ADYTMLVHIDVKHA
+698 
-712 NVAVLKDKSASLDI
+712 
-726 KYQCEYP
+726 
-733 ASDDYLAGQNIGLT
+733 
-747 RVK
+747 

>member
-69 RITLVAKDGAVV
+69 RITLVAKDGTVI

-132 NILRVSTEAK
+132 NILRVSAEAK

-151 IIYIIL
+151 IIYILL

-177 VKPITQLGQSLD
+177 VKPITQLGQSLN

-293 ESVNLYEIA
+293 ESVNLYKIA

-360 VTSLEKGASVSVK
+360 VSPLEKGASVSVK

-425 SSEEGKVTIYSKGNF
+425 SSEEGK
-440 CMKRKSGLSKFNGFL
+440 
-455 AIVLVICLA
+455 
-464 ATAFV
+464 
-469 INKYPKIEAADA
+469 
-481 NGGADA
+481 
-487 KDVAVIDEFKAGTY
+487 
-501 GGKEFKT
+501 
-508 QEDVV
+508 
-513 NYYKECYD
+513 
-521 YTKTLTAEYKTDSGE
+521 
-536 THSYY
+536 
-541 KMLGTETLEVNNL
+541 GTE
-554 LVEGKS
+554 
-560 NDIINKLVPGIV
+560 IIVT
-572 GGLFKGG
+572 FK
-579 TNGLSPSGNRDPKG
+579 D
-593 DTKNDGKMDCTTSHL
+593 
-608 TADDVLAAN
+608 
-617 VKDNND
+617 
-623 GTITMVIQPKEALLS
+623 
-638 TPGEDSQGRFFNSL
+638 
-652 GDISSVVESI
+652 
-662 SVLSFSQG
+662 
-670 TVKDNFV
+670 
-677 VDYKG
+677 
-682 GTGTFV
+682 
-688 IDTKTNEITK
+688 
-698 ADYTMLVHIDVKHA
+698 
-712 NVAVLKDKSASLDI
+712 
-726 KYQCEYP
+726 
-733 ASDDYLAGQNIGLT
+733 
-747 RVK
+747 

>member
-69 RITLVAKDGAVV
+69 RITLVAKDGTVI

-132 NILRVSTEAK
+132 NILRVSAEAK

-151 IIYIIL
+151 IMYIFL
-157 CIIVVIVAA
+157 CIIVVIVTA

-360 VTSLEKGASVSVK
+360 VTPLEKGASVSVK

-425 SSEEGKVTIYSKGNF
+425 SSEEGK
-440 CMKRKSGLSKFNGFL
+440 
-455 AIVLVICLA
+455 
-464 ATAFV
+464 
-469 INKYPKIEAADA
+469 
-481 NGGADA
+481 
-487 KDVAVIDEFKAGTY
+487 
-501 GGKEFKT
+501 
-508 QEDVV
+508 
-513 NYYKECYD
+513 
-521 YTKTLTAEYKTDSGE
+521 
-536 THSYY
+536 
-541 KMLGTETLEVNNL
+541 GTE
-554 LVEGKS
+554 
-560 NDIINKLVPGIV
+560 IIVT
-572 GGLFKGG
+572 FK
-579 TNGLSPSGNRDPKG
+579 D
-593 DTKNDGKMDCTTSHL
+593 
-608 TADDVLAAN
+608 
-617 VKDNND
+617 
-623 GTITMVIQPKEALLS
+623 
-638 TPGEDSQGRFFNSL
+638 
-652 GDISSVVESI
+652 
-662 SVLSFSQG
+662 
-670 TVKDNFV
+670 
-677 VDYKG
+677 
-682 GTGTFV
+682 
-688 IDTKTNEITK
+688 
-698 ADYTMLVHIDVKHA
+698 
-712 NVAVLKDKSASLDI
+712 
-726 KYQCEYP
+726 
-733 ASDDYLAGQNIGLT
+733 
-747 RVK
+747 